1 MLTIRAWTVVAA
13 LGVASIFAVMLASKL
28 QSEPSA
34 QFARAPAVNAGQ
46 RDTVKTDPIH
56 GSDPS
61 TSTYGLDP
69 ARTTDW

>member
-28 QSEPSA
+28 QSEPSE

-56 GSDPS
+56 G
-61 TSTYGLDP
+61 
-69 ARTTDW
+69 